1 MSFSKNLIKT
11 LYLLVAVS
19 FLSAC
24 SGLSDSVVQR
34 FESLPDEI
42 IKEKAFIE
50 TKLAAFN
57 NLKTHKEWSFFQP
70 YLEKEQWLKRFSEAS
85 DALKV
90 AESLY
95 DSKIV
100 AMMDRDDPEDDIKAR
115 VLIKTFEYQ
124 VRLSRAAAV
133 LHEKRILFLVNV
145 RNSLE
150 NVYAKAKLEYPQ
162 LVNIENELTN
172 RANKTITAYPH
183 KANDIKKKISGLNVL
198 VDKGAHLKKLVDVQY
213 KSRQGNID
221 YAVFGDSAVKLSKLL
236 IEATDYQT
244 KIEIKFDELY
254 RSYTKILADQKVDYF
269 IVIGRATWCEGEYCG
284 NGTTRHYPAKQV
296 DNKTFEYFDTFT
308 GSLIAS
314 LSTSWGRES
323 FTIKTSSA
331 AWNGLDIDRHW
342 NSPRGDD
349 YAEYWVEK
357 TYTNTYHRYTEVVND
372 RMTQG
377 PWVKVKE
384 DDFWSQ
390 YNNLGMA
397 VLSKPY
403 GYYEEDALKDAQ
415 PVGMATMAPPVM
427 KNNIATGRNQYGEW
441 RQQNGNSFWHYYGM
455 YSMFNM
461 LTGRSRYSYND
472 WNSYS
477 RHGRGRPYYGRNNE
491 HGTWGSSTY
500 NNSRYSN
507 SDFAKRNPGDIS
519 SARAGTAGRSSR
531 SASSIR
537 GAGSSSRSRGPS
549 GGGK

>member
-19 FLSAC
+19 LLSAC
-24 SGLSDSVVQR
+24 SGLSDGVVQH
-34 FESLPDEI
+34 FEGLPDEI
-42 IKEKAFIE
+42 IKEKGFIE

-57 NLKTHKEWSFFQP
+57 NLKTHKEWSFFEP
-70 YLEKEQWLKRFSEAS
+70 YLEKEQWVKQFSEAS
-85 DALKV
+85 EALTV
-90 AESLY
+90 AEALY
-95 DSKIV
+95 DSEIIP
-100 AMMDRDDPEDDIKAR
+100 MMDRDDPEEDIKAR
-115 VLIKTFEYQ
+115 VLIKRFEYQ
-124 VRLSRAAAV
+124 IKLSRAAA
-133 LHEKRILFLVNV
+133 LSPEKRIAFLVNV
-145 RNSLE
+145 RDNLTSFNTL
-150 NVYAKAKLEYPQ
+150 ATREYSQ
-162 LVNIENELTN
+162 LINLNNALTE
-172 RANKTITAYPH
+172 RANKAISDYSH
-183 KANDIKKKISGLNVL
+183 KKVDINKRIDELNLLVNKGIEAKKV
-198 VDKGAHLKKLVDVQY
+198 VDIQY
-213 KSRQGNID
+213 RKRNESID
-221 YAVFGDSAVKLSKLL
+221 YAGFGDNALKLSNVL
-236 IEATDYQT
+236 IEATLYKKKTDG
-244 KIEIKFDELY
+244 KFDELY
-254 RSYTKILADQKVDYF
+254 KSYTKILADQKVNFF

-284 NGTTRHYPAKQV
+284 SGTTKKYPTVQIDEKA
-296 DNKTFEYFDTFT
+296 FEYFDNLKIDT
-308 GSLIAS
+308 IARM
-314 LSTSWGRES
+314 STSWGRES
-323 FTIKTSSA
+323 FTIKISSA
-331 AWNGLDIDRHW
+331 AWNALGIDRRW
-342 NSPRGDD
+342 NFPRGDD

-397 VLSKPY
+397 VLTKPY

-441 RQQNGNSFWHYYGM
+441 RHENGNSFWHYYGM

-472 WNSYS
+472 WNGYS
-477 RHGRGRPYYGRNNE
+477 RHGRGSPYYGRNNE
-491 HGTWGSSTY
+491 YGTWGSSTY
-500 NNSRYSN
+500 NNSRYRN

-519 SARAGTAGRSSR
+519 SARAGKTGRSSR